1 MSQKNDSTTTLI
13 GEHIGN
19 YRLTARLTT
28 GGFGVVYLG
37 EHTILADRYVAV
49 KVLHDKYLFSER
61 ERSQFLREAQ
71 ILNRV
76 RHPYVLPVI
85 DVGTHRGF
93 PYIMT
98 EYQPRGT
105 LEDRLRNHHP
115 LTTEAIETILRRIG
129 MALVHIHAMGI
140 VHCDIKP
147 SNILFD
153 AEDQALLMDFGI
165 AEILSSTSQHR
176 TIIQGSSDYMA
187 PEQWKGMICRESDQ
201 YALGCLAYRLYTG
214 QLPFHGQSY
223 RDLQYMHLYEA
234 PLQPRWYNPAMPEY
248 VEEAILKA
256 MAKESGQ
263 RHESV
268 LTFLQAL
275 RIVAPAAE
283 KRAPFPKN
291 KAQWLSEG
299 HAYYK
304 AQQYQNALAAFN
316 QALQLDAE
324 NAHAYYWKGLA
335 LFHLNHLGK
344 ALAAFDE
351 AIRCA
356 PRYPMAYNERGNV
369 LYRLGR
375 YGESVEAYT
384 MAIHLNPHYV
394 QAYHNK
400 GAALDALH
408 MPRKA
413 LLMHQKARQLEGAQH
428 KETNGTDAIK
438 PHQPLHSFRV

>member
-129 MALVHIHAMGI
+129 IALVHIHAMGV

-248 VEEAILKA
+248 VEKAILTA
-256 MAKESGQ
+256 MAKESDH

-268 LTFLQAL
+268 LTFLRVL
-275 RIVAPAAE
+275 RIVAPTAE

-291 KAQWLSEG
+291 KAQMLSEG

-304 AQQYQNALAAFN
+304 AQQYQNA
-316 QALQLDAE
+316 
-324 NAHAYYWKGLA
+324 
-335 LFHLNHLGK
+335 
-344 ALAAFDE
+344 
-351 AIRCA
+351 
-356 PRYPMAYNERGNV
+356 
-369 LYRLGR
+369 
-375 YGESVEAYT
+375 
-384 MAIHLNPHYV
+384 
-394 QAYHNK
+394 
-400 GAALDALH
+400 
-408 MPRKA
+408 
-413 LLMHQKARQLEGAQH
+413 
-428 KETNGTDAIK
+428 
-438 PHQPLHSFRV
+438 